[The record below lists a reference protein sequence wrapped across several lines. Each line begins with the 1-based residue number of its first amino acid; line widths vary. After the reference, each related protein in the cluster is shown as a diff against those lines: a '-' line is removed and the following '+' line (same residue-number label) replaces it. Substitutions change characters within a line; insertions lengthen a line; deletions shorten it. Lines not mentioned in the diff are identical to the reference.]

1 MIIKNINHD
10 ASYHTEKIAVM
21 FFPLEKLKTDGDDN
35 VVIETKKENN
45 SSVKEI
51 EFSPVKVREAAKVV
65 IAAIKDC
72 Y

>member
-1 MIIKNINHD
+1 MYSKSFMKFSFGIN
-10 ASYHTEKIAVM
+10 
-21 FFPLEKLKTDGDDN
+21 
-35 VVIETKKENN
+35 ETKKENN

>member
-35 VVIETKKENN
+35 VVIETKKKIICFR
-45 SSVKEI
+45 SK
-51 EFSPVKVREAAKVV
+51 
-65 IAAIKDC
+65 
-72 Y
+72 

>member
-1 MIIKNINHD
+1 MYSKSFMKFLFGNN
-10 ASYHTEKIAVM
+10 
-21 FFPLEKLKTDGDDN
+21 
-35 VVIETKKENN
+35 ETKKEDN

-65 IAAIKDC
+65 ITAIKNC

>member
-1 MIIKNINHD
+1 MYSKSFMKFLFGIN
-10 ASYHTEKIAVM
+10 
-21 FFPLEKLKTDGDDN
+21 
-35 VVIETKKENN
+35 ETKKKNN

-51 EFSPVKVREAAKVV
+51 EFSPVKVKEAAKVV